1 MRRPL
6 QLTLRS
12 GRMPAV
18 GLDVLLMW
26 SLMLFKAESVSVE
39 HVVAVSLQEWHAK
52 LYVSP
57 DCSSVCTVFL
67 ASLGGAIR

>member
-12 GRMPAV
+12 GRMLAV
-18 GLDVLLMW
+18 GLDVLLWW
-26 SLMLFKAESVSVE
+26 SVMLFKAESVSVE

-57 DCSSVCTVFL
+57 DRSSVCAVLL
-67 ASLGGAIR
+67 ASITGAIR